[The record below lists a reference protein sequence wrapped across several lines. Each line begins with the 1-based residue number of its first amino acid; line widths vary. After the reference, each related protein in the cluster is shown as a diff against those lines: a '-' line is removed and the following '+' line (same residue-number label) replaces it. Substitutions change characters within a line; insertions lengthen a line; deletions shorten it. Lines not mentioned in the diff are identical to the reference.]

1 MPFTVPFHFFLP
13 LKSILAFFISIYH
26 FMNFY
31 LFFRHLPSPFSR
43 ISSAPSNHSFFDLAL
58 PLNPFTL
65 LICFVN
71 PPSLI
76 HSLQISKPPQL
87 TSFILVT
94 HFVFNPHSFNT
105 SSFSTPSLLI
115 LSRRLSTPFPWHSIY
130 F

>member
-13 LKSILAFFISIYH
+13 LKSIFAFFVSIYH

-31 LFFRHLPSPFSR
+31 LFFKHLPSPFSR
-43 ISSAPSNHSFFDLAL
+43 ISSAPSNHNFFDLAL

-76 HSLQISKPPQL
+76 HSLHISKPPQL
-87 TSFILVT
+87 TSFMLVT
-94 HFVFNPHSFNT
+94 HFVFNSHSFNT
-105 SSFSTPSLLI
+105 SSFLTLSVLI
-115 LSRRLSTPFPWHSIY
+115 LSRQ
-130 F
+130 